1 MKGDPV
7 KRSALRRRMLQGLL
21 SVVLLLGAIGAT
33 WLCIDGESYF
43 SLTRRLPAEV
53 LVTEGWIGRDGVRAA
68 AEEFEKGGYQY
79 VVLTGGLDQEQHNRV
94 NYALIA
100 EQELIGLGIPKDKII
115 AAPSWQV
122 ERQRTFESAGAAF
135 IALQTRGV
143 RPKMLN
149 VFTLGP
155 HARRS
160 RLVYEKVF
168 TSGTKVGVV
177 AFVPPS
183 YQVEP
188 WWQSKGRTKCLLKE
202 VVGYPFE
209 ILLNAGRLSNSPVE
223 NPSRNSESPLASE
236 TNEAACRG

>member
-1 MKGDPV
+1 MKLDLVERGAVP
-7 KRSALRRRMLQGLL
+7 RRMLQGLL
-21 SVVLLLGAIGAT
+21 SIVLLLGVIGAT
-33 WLCIDGESYF
+33 WLCVDGESYF

-53 LVTEGWIGRDGVRAA
+53 LVTEGWIGRDGIQAA

-79 VVLTGGLDQEQHNRV
+79 VVLTGGLAQEHHNRL
-94 NYALIA
+94 NYALMA

-135 IALQTRGV
+135 RALQTRGV
-143 RPKMLN
+143 CPKILN

-177 AFVPPS
+177 AFVLPG
-183 YQVEP
+183 YEVEP

-209 ILLNAGRLSNSPVE
+209 ILLNSGRVSNSPVE
-223 NPSRNSESPLASE
+223 NASRNSVTPLAFE
-236 TNEAACRG
+236 TNEAACRA